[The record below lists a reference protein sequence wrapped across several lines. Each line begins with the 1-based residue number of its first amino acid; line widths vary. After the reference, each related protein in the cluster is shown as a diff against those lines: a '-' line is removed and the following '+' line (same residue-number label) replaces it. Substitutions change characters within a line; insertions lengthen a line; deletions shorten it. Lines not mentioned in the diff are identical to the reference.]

1 MSRSDDRKMKE
12 LADRLVAMSPEPPPY
27 PEEVS
32 VTHREDSKPRP
43 VLVFAGA
50 ALVVLLLAAIPLLL
64 SRGGGEVDPVASST
78 TSTVPTT
85 VTTQP
90 QASTTVTTEAP
101 ATTTTVPATTT
112 TTAPGVEAVEAVLY
126 AVQTP
131 ENSFTG
137 NPALVAFRG
146 TVVPAVLFEEPMN
159 PAYPGLYALTSEN
172 LFLPD
177 GFSNMVPAAVE
188 ILGVTPGEHTVTV
201 DMNEAFLA
209 GSGSGLLGDF
219 TMLNQMISTASAFG
233 EIESVLFTVNGEP
246 VTAFGSEGLDL
257 SEPQGRDAYLDQLNS
272 VNVDSPIQ
280 GHRRRVTEGRRIRQR
295 LRSDGEP
302 GSSRR
307 QWQRGAGGLHYC
319 HMRHRL
325 LGRIRVRGRLPLRRR
340 RDHSGLLAFRGGRV
354 SQRCGLDSGPLGRPG
369 RMGLHSHPGTP

>member
-32 VTHREDSKPRP
+32 VTQREDSKPRP

-50 ALVVLLLAAIPLLL
+50 ALVVLLLAAIPILLA
-64 SRGGGEVDPVASST
+64 RGGGDVDPVASST

-90 QASTTVTTEAP
+90 QASTTVTTQPP

-112 TTAPGVEAVEAVLY
+112 TTVPAVEAVEAVLY

-137 NPALVAFRG
+137 NPALVGFRG
-146 TVVPAVLFEEPMN
+146 TVVPGEEPMH
-159 PAYPGLYALTSEN
+159 PSYPGLYALTSED

-177 GFSNMVPAAVE
+177 GFSNMVPADVE
-188 ILGVTPGEHTVTV
+188 ILDVTSDEHTVTV

-219 TMLNQMISTASAFG
+219 TMLNQLIYTAAAFG
-233 EIESVLFTVNGEP
+233 EIESVLFTVNGAP

-272 VNVDSPIQ
+272 VNIDSPIQ
-280 GHRRRVTEGRRIRQR
+280 GQGDEPLRVAGFANVFEATVSLEVVDASGNVVQE
-295 LRSDGEP
+295 DFTTATCGT
-302 GSSRR
+302 GC
-307 QWQRGAGGLHYC
+307 WGAYEFEVDYPFVGDET
-319 HMRHRL
+319 
-325 LGRIRVRGRLPLRRR
+325 IRVFW
-340 RDHSGLLAFRGGRV
+340 HSAEDGSPSDVV
-354 SQRCGLDSGPLGRPG
+354 SIPVLWDDPDGWDFS
-369 RMGLHSHPGTP
+369 SHPGTP

>member
-1 MSRSDDRKMKE
+1 MSRADDRKMKE

-137 NPALVAFRG
+137 NPALVAFHG
-146 TVVPAVLFEEPMN
+146 TVVPDVPFEEPMN

-280 GHRRRVTEGRRIRQR
+280 GQGDESLRVAGFANVFEATVSLEVVDATGNVVQE
-295 LRSDGEP
+295 DFATATCGT
-302 GSSRR
+302 GC
-307 QWQRGAGGLHYC
+307 WGAYEFEVDYPFVGDET
-319 HMRHRL
+319 
-325 LGRIRVRGRLPLRRR
+325 IRVFW
-340 RDHSGLLAFRGGRV
+340 HSAEDGSPSDVV
-354 SQRCGLDSGPLGRPG
+354 SIPVLWDDPDGWDFT
-369 RMGLHSHPGTP
+369 SHPGTP

>member
-32 VTHREDSKPRP
+32 VTQREDSKPRP

-50 ALVVLLLAAIPLLL
+50 ALVVLLLAAIPIFL
-64 SRGGGEVDPVASST
+64 SRGGGDIDPVASST

-90 QASTTVTTEAP
+90 QASTTVTTEQP

-112 TTAPGVEAVEAVLY
+112 TTAPVAEAVEALLY

-137 NPALVAFRG
+137 NPALVALRG
-146 TVVPAVLFEEPMN
+146 TVTPGEEPMHV
-159 PAYPGLYALTSEN
+159 AYPGLYALTVEG

-177 GFSNMVPAAVE
+177 GFTNMVPPEVE
-188 ILGVTPGEHTVTV
+188 ILGVTSSEHTATV
-201 DMNEAFLA
+201 DMNDAFLA

-219 TMLNQMISTASAFG
+219 TMLNQLIFTASAFG

-257 SEPQGRDAYLDQLNS
+257 SEPQGRDAFLDQLNS
-272 VNVDSPIQ
+272 VNVDSPAQ
-280 GHRRRVTEGRRIRQR
+280 GQGDEPLRIAGFANVFEATVS
-295 LRSDGEP
+295 LEVVD
-302 GSSRR
+302 SSGNVV
-307 QWQRGAGGLHYC
+307 QEDFTTATCGTGCWGAYEFEVDYAFVGDET
-319 HMRHRL
+319 
-325 LGRIRVRGRLPLRRR
+325 IRVFW
-340 RDHSGLLAFRGGRV
+340 HSAEDGSPSDVV
-354 SQRCGLDSGPLGRPG
+354 SIPVLWDDPDGWDFT
-369 RMGLHSHPGTP
+369 SHPGTP

>member
-1 MSRSDDRKMKE
+1 MKE

-50 ALVVLLLAAIPLLL
+50 ALVVLLLAAIPLFL

-126 AVQTP
+126 AVQAP

-146 TVVPAVLFEEPMN
+146 TVVPGVLFEEPMN

-219 TMLNQMISTASAFG
+219 TMLNQLIYTASAFG

-257 SEPQGRDAYLDQLNS
+257 SEPQGRDAYLD
-272 VNVDSPIQ
+272 
-280 GHRRRVTEGRRIRQR
+280 
-295 LRSDGEP
+295 
-302 GSSRR
+302 
-307 QWQRGAGGLHYC
+307 
-319 HMRHRL
+319 
-325 LGRIRVRGRLPLRRR
+325 
-340 RDHSGLLAFRGGRV
+340 
-354 SQRCGLDSGPLGRPG
+354 
-369 RMGLHSHPGTP
+369 

>member
-50 ALVVLLLAAIPLLL
+50 ALVVLLLAAIPLFL

-90 QASTTVTTEAP
+90 QASTTVTTEQP

-112 TTAPGVEAVEAVLY
+112 TTVRESKQWKLCSMRCRH
-126 AVQTP
+126 P

-172 LFLPD
+172 LFLPMD
-177 GFSNMVPAAVE
+177 
-188 ILGVTPGEHTVTV
+188 
-201 DMNEAFLA
+201 
-209 GSGSGLLGDF
+209 
-219 TMLNQMISTASAFG
+219 SATWFRPP
-233 EIESVLFTVNGEP
+233 S
-246 VTAFGSEGLDL
+246 
-257 SEPQGRDAYLDQLNS
+257 
-272 VNVDSPIQ
+272 
-280 GHRRRVTEGRRIRQR
+280 
-295 LRSDGEP
+295 RS
-302 GSSRR
+302 
-307 QWQRGAGGLHYC
+307 W
-319 HMRHRL
+319 
-325 LGRIRVRGRLPLRRR
+325 V
-340 RDHSGLLAFRGGRV
+340 
-354 SQRCGLDSGPLGRPG
+354 
-369 RMGLHSHPGTP
+369 

>member
-12 LADRLVAMSPEPPPY
+12 LANRLVAMSPEPPPY

-50 ALVVLLLAAIPLLL
+50 ALVVLLLAAIPIFL

-112 TTAPGVEAVEAVLY
+112 TTAPVVETEEAVLY

-137 NPALVAFRG
+137 NPALVALRG
-146 TVVPAVLFEEPMN
+146 VVLPGGETLHSGWE
-159 PAYPGLYALTSEN
+159 GLYALTMEG

-177 GFSNMVPAAVE
+177 GFANMVPSAVD
-188 ILGVTPGEHTVTV
+188 ILGVTADDHTVTV
-201 DMNEAFLA
+201 DMNDAFLA

-219 TMLNQMISTASAFG
+219 TMLNQLIYTTTVQGGF
-233 EIESVLFTVNGEP
+233 ESVLFTVNGAP

-280 GHRRRVTEGRRIRQR
+280 GIGDESLRVAGFANVFEATVSLEVVDASGNVVQE
-295 LRSDGEP
+295 DFATATCGT
-302 GSSRR
+302 GC
-307 QWQRGAGGLHYC
+307 WGAYEFEVDYSFVGDET
-319 HMRHRL
+319 
-325 LGRIRVRGRLPLRRR
+325 IRVFW
-340 RDHSGLLAFRGGRV
+340 HSAEDGSPSDVV
-354 SQRCGLDSGPLGRPG
+354 SIPVLWDDPDGWDFT
-369 RMGLHSHPGTP
+369 SHPGTP

>member
-32 VTHREDSKPRP
+32 VTQREDSKPRP

-50 ALVVLLLAAIPLLL
+50 ALVVLLLAAIPIFL

-90 QASTTVTTEAP
+90 QSSTTVTTEPP

-112 TTAPGVEAVEAVLY
+112 TTAPVVEAVEAVLY

-137 NPALVAFRG
+137 NPGLVGFRG
-146 TVVPAVLFEEPMN
+146 TVIPGEEPMH
-159 PAYPGLYALTSEN
+159 PSYPGLYALTSEN
-172 LFLPD
+172 LFLPE
-177 GFSNMVPAAVE
+177 GFSNMVPADVE
-188 ILGVTPGEHTVTV
+188 ILGITSGEHTVTV
-201 DMNEAFLA
+201 DLNEAFLA

-219 TMLNQMISTASAFG
+219 TMLNQLIYTAGAFG

-272 VNVDSPIQ
+272 VNVDSPAQ
-280 GHRRRVTEGRRIRQR
+280 GQGDDPLIIAGFANVFEATVSLEVVDSSGNVVQEEFTTATCGTGCWGGYEFEV
-295 LRSDGEP
+295 DYPFVGGET
-302 GSSRR
+302 
-307 QWQRGAGGLHYC
+307 
-319 HMRHRL
+319 
-325 LGRIRVRGRLPLRRR
+325 IRVFW
-340 RDHSGLLAFRGGRV
+340 HSAEDGSPSDVVAIPVLWDDPGGW
-354 SQRCGLDSGPLGRPG
+354 DF
-369 RMGLHSHPGTP
+369 TP